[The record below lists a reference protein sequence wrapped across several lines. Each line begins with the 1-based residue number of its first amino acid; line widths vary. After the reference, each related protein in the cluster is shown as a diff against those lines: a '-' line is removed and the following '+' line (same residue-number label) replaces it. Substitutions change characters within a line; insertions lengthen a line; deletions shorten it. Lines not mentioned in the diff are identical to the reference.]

1 MLTRTL
7 VLLSMIL
14 LSLAAK
20 EKREK
25 PLSPLDRFLAE
36 ITAADTPATS
46 TTPGALWTPGSSL
59 VDLGSDLRPRRVGDA
74 ITIVVRDRASAVA
87 KGTVKTARSSAA
99 NASVTALA
107 GIPSAAGALPNL
119 LDVQSDR
126 SLNGEGLTSRETL
139 LQTTLSARVTH
150 VLPNGDM
157 VVSGYKSVRIN
168 SEAQTVEV
176 RGIVRPL
183 DISPANTIISDQLSF
198 LEVAVDGKG
207 VVNDAIRRPNFL
219 YRLLLGLLPF

>member
-1 MLTRTL
+1 MA
-7 VLLSMIL
+7 LLP
-14 LSLAAK
+14 AFAGPK
-20 EKREK
+20 QKGEK

-36 ITAADTPATS
+36 VDAASTPAEGA
-46 TTPGALWTPGSSL
+46 TPGALWAPGSSL
-59 VDLGSDLRPRRVGDA
+59 LDLGSDLRPRRIGDA

-87 KGTVKTARSSAA
+87 KGSVKTARSSSA

-107 GIPSAAGALPNL
+107 GIPSAVGALPNL

-126 SLNGEGLTSRETL
+126 TLNGEGLTSRETL

-157 VVSGYKSVRIN
+157 VVRGYKSVRVN

-176 RGIVRPL
+176 RGIVRPY

-207 VVNDAIRRPNFL
+207 VVNDAIHRPNFL